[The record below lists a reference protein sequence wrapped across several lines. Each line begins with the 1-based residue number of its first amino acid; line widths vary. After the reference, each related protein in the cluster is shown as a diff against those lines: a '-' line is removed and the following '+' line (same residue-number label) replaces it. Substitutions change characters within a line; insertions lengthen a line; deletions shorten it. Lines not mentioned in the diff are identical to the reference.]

1 MAAPVPSPNPNGSTG
16 KYAGGFTP
24 AVPSS
29 GSQVSS
35 GNAAPST
42 GSTSTGKFAGGFGT
56 APTGKAKS
64 KTPAKTAA
72 PKANPVDTA
81 ANGAISAG
89 VATLNAFMTPMYAVE
104 DSIYNSIA
112 AAKQNSKTPAL
123 SFVERMF
130 GIDPKTLKQQDSS
143 FVNATAWARGG
154 EVKHTGGAI
163 AKELGLINPNKDL
176 GAVAQNTAVGT
187 AFDIALDP
195 FTYTPAAPV
204 FTILKGITRGT
215 KAAVIGANLARKG
228 IVPIEKAAAKTS
240 VREAV
245 TAAKDTGKLIQP
257 DAGIKP
263 KNLLP
268 AGEVSAGATAQ
279 EAFTRQL
286 KKTNTMLVQLPKG
299 VETTANDAIA
309 SGLTMGYR
317 ALRAT
322 MLSKEANNFLSKY
335 AYQQVKVAK
344 KAAQDY
350 LYTGAEDIAPK
361 VDQLTGEVIPP
372 KPSEVTATIAAP
384 KTYKKAKIAAPDTA
398 PNITE
403 TVLSSVGTKDIKAAQ
418 ESLKKIDMIAKKV
431 VGVKVGGKSIAQEV
445 SRIAN
450 NAALNDSILLKGM
463 RPELQK
469 SIKLAVDAKEYNP
482 FSLINEFSSKAKAG
496 DTTVAKFLNSWSQ
509 KKVTFGDGVSRTVS
523 EFYRANRD
531 TPFYKLPVDDQM
543 AILDSLKSFTKEPK
557 QVVGDQIKALTALI
571 GKDGAQKVMD
581 TGALDPRIKTN
592 TSALQAVLGDIA
604 SKTVGEKVRY
614 KNFEDLLAGLH
625 ARDQVSPTS
634 LANIVK
640 QIDPEN
646 AVIKRLETASE
657 KPTYDLMHEILMGK
671 GESTVADMR
680 RRIAL
685 ADTPT
690 FLKSTGL
697 AFSDAVAAW
706 VDHRITTGE
715 DITPTIFVATRK
727 AASARLARMDKN
739 EIADATTFLNES
751 FAIRFGQ
758 KVDVQAV
765 DTSVENISTFGD
777 KALRDSEKPFAEGNF
792 AILPD
797 QTNQHFQQTLESK
810 LAGIV
815 SWRTG
820 KKQAKNATENI
831 SEQKMHEFILQ
842 FYGAADVL
850 LSTTGTRMFIQSSV
864 KAGPKHVVL
873 LHLGDIANQFAK
885 TPEGFDVIRRALFIA
900 EDGTTKFDSLDWVS
914 VLETTRQ
921 VMFNRENGLAHNL
934 DALYQRA
941 GIKADVKKLSPT
953 YRAQLAKNA
962 KDFVDHLIN
971 VAAPELERIHQTHAM
986 AATEDYLKHSMDISE
1001 SIVKELFNAWKTNL
1015 SKGIVTDARRFELV
1029 QDMFNRF
1036 VYSADLMNQENG
1048 QIAEAVMRAAS
1059 MLLIKNGKLQAL
1071 GDQELADVFKLM
1083 PDIRDPEH
1091 ADLMELIN
1099 TYQRHIDPA
1108 LSAPLGRER
1117 LPFPTDAAK
1126 GKAQNALTGAMD
1138 AIIQHRKNAVKISNP
1153 AELKAWQRTLD
1164 SLQGKLDKAR
1174 LVAWRNWIP
1183 TKHWQ
1188 ASTNEWVPSELYDHA
1203 ADIEWAKQQPPRL
1216 VGDVITRGKGLAD
1229 TKPVKPET
1237 IPLTPAEKAAAKK
1250 ASNAKNMQRSKDL
1263 AKANVQDAAEHALS
1277 VADDIEA
1284 LGLDELEQA
1293 ERLQQESMVT
1303 SIRANV
1309 LKPLKY
1315 SSKYAKN
1322 PKNPVKNQ
1330 EVVGL
1335 GQRLA
1340 ERLSAGGGRK
1350 DLLPAQQRA
1359 EAAFRTASADI
1370 SQSLHMIR
1378 DKYYG
1383 LLKADEFK
1391 HAFSAVLSRTEL
1403 DSSASDIVHEMHGE
1417 LTTVLDAMMADM
1429 KTAGLTQDILRSAFK
1444 KFNLNKE
1451 MGFLLKDGDTEDAV
1465 KNMFENLPFS
1475 KRPDDVADG
1484 TREALK
1490 WEQRAKAFEESGQDP
1505 FLVFMKTA
1513 IAVQYAKMENGL
1525 VHDLVARF
1533 SNEAHN
1539 LSVERAIRQDYLRPS
1554 SIDGEGLSRLLPP
1567 DVAFPPMI
1575 AKQFASLDREFTR
1588 LYKEGKIDKFTNFG
1602 MELLGVVKFFQT
1614 VVNPRHHVTNF
1625 VGDTS
1630 AEVVA
1635 GTRNPIHWQLGLDL
1649 AREYWSEAFKIEWRK
1664 NGLDKQLTRTMRH
1677 FSTPEELLREAPKYT
1692 KNGDKVIPVIINGK
1706 SVDYNL
1712 ATFKDMLVRAGAMV
1726 GNIFNDEIAGAYESI
1741 LADTAATGATRAL
1754 NKKVFL
1760 KIKSGMQKGMKPFGD
1775 FASAYGN
1782 IPRAAGA
1789 VRIATERTWKSE
1801 QEMLDAIMEHVT
1813 VYHPTIQSLSATER
1827 RWGRMA
1833 ASYYTWL
1840 RVAHVALI
1848 DMAANHTASML
1859 LPAKIASNVR
1869 QANGIDQQAP
1879 GSPYAVDSLMPQSMK
1894 NSPYGP
1900 LFESN
1905 GNLIGGKFSFLPMD
1919 VMDNWNFYYDPAL
1932 NAEQQAALNITQ
1944 AGKFIGGQI
1953 NLVVKD
1959 PIQELFGYDFTF
1971 DRPIYDRTPSGIADR
1986 LFQQDFGPSQALKG
2000 IGVYTPKGK
2009 TLTQE
2014 QRDMALRKWITG
2026 DKEFNASD
2034 PALIT
2039 LGIKERNARLQ
2050 TIIKNINEAN
2060 K

>member
-1 MAAPVPSPNPNGSTG
+1 
-16 KYAGGFTP
+16 
-24 AVPSS
+24 
-29 GSQVSS
+29 
-35 GNAAPST
+35 
-42 GSTSTGKFAGGFGT
+42 
-56 APTGKAKS
+56 
-64 KTPAKTAA
+64 
-72 PKANPVDTA
+72 
-81 ANGAISAG
+81 
-89 VATLNAFMTPMYAVE
+89 MYATEEALYQSV
-104 DSIYNSIA
+104 A
-112 AAKQNSKTPAL
+112 AAKKNPKAPAL

-130 GIDPKTLKQQDSS
+130 GIDPATQKQVKGTSLDA
-143 FVNATAWARGG
+143 ATAWARGG

-163 AKELGLINPNKDL
+163 AKQLGLINPNKDF

-204 FTILKGITRGT
+204 FTILKGVAKGT
-215 KAAVIGANLARKG
+215 KAAAIGATLARKG

-240 VREAV
+240 TREAV
-245 TAAKDTGKLIQP
+245 TAAKETGKLVEP
-257 DAGIKP
+257 AAGIKP
-263 KNLLP
+263 KNLRP
-268 AGEVSAGATAQ
+268 AGEVSTGAEAQ
-279 EAFTRQL
+279 AAFTKQL

-299 VETTANDAIA
+299 VDATANDVVTA
-309 SGLTMGYR
+309 GLTMGYR

-322 MLSKEANNFLSKY
+322 MLSKEANNFLAKY

-350 LYTGAEDIAPK
+350 VYTGAEGAAAKIDKA
-361 VDQLTGEVIPP
+361 TGEVIPP
-372 KPSEVTATIAAP
+372 KPSEIAPTVAAP
-384 KTYKKAKIAAPDTA
+384 KTYKKGKVAAPDTA
-398 PNITE
+398 PDVMQ
-403 TVLSSVGTKDIKAAQ
+403 TVLNSVGKTDIKAAQ
-418 ESLKKIDMIAKKV
+418 ESLKKIDTIAKKV
-431 VGVKVGGKSIAQEV
+431 VGVKVGGKSIAEEV

-450 NAALNDSILLKGM
+450 NAALNDAVLLKAM

-469 SIKLAVDAKEYNP
+469 SIKLAIGAKEYNP
-482 FSLINEFSSKAKAG
+482 FSLINEFSSKAKSG
-496 DTTVAKFLNSWSQ
+496 DAAVAKFLTTWSQ
-509 KKVTFGDGVSRTVS
+509 KKVTFGDGVARTVS

-531 TPFYKLPVDDQM
+531 TPFYKLGVDDQM

-557 QVVGDQIKALTALI
+557 QIVGDQVKALTALI
-571 GKDGAQKVMD
+571 GKDGAQRVAE
-581 TGALDPRIKTN
+581 TGVLDPRVKTD

-604 SKTVGEKVRY
+604 SKTVGEKVKY
-614 KNFEDLLAGLH
+614 KNFEDLLTGLH
-625 ARDQVSPTS
+625 ARDQVSPTA
-634 LANIVK
+634 LQNIVK
-640 QIDPEN
+640 LIDPEN

-657 KPTYDLMHEILMGK
+657 KPTYELMHEILMSK
-671 GESTVADMR
+671 GESTLAQMR

-690 FLKSTGL
+690 FLKSTGI

-706 VDHRITTGE
+706 VDHRISTGE
-715 DITPTIFVATRK
+715 DVTPTIFSATRK
-727 AASARLARMDKN
+727 AAAARLSRMDKN

-765 DTSVENISTFGD
+765 DTAVENISTYGD

-797 QTNQHFQQTLESK
+797 QTNQSFQQTLGSK
-810 LAGIV
+810 LAGITT
-815 SWRTG
+815 WRIG
-820 KKQAKNATENI
+820 QKQKKLATENV
-831 SEQKMHEFILQ
+831 SEQKMQEFILQ
-842 FYGAADVL
+842 MYGAADVL
-850 LSTTGTRMFIQSSV
+850 LATTGTRMFVQSTV
-864 KAGPKHVVL
+864 KSGQKHVVL
-873 LHLGDIANQFAK
+873 LHLGDIANEFAK
-885 TPEGFDVIRRALFIA
+885 TPAGFDAIRRALFIA
-900 EDGTTKFDSLDWVS
+900 EESTVKYDSLDWVS

-921 VMFNRENGLAHNL
+921 VIFNRENGLAHNL
-934 DALYQRA
+934 DALYKRA
-941 GIKADVKKLSPT
+941 GFKADAGKLSPT
-953 YRAQLAKNA
+953 YRAQLAQNA

-971 VAAPELERIHQTHAM
+971 EAAPGLEQIHQNHAM

-1001 SIVKELFNAWKTNL
+1001 SIVKALYEGWKTNL

-1036 VYSADLMNQENG
+1036 VYSADLMNQESG
-1048 QIAEAVMRAAS
+1048 PIAEAVMRAAS
-1059 MLLIKNGKLQAL
+1059 MLFIKNGKLQAM

-1083 PDIRDPEH
+1083 PDIRDAEH

-1099 TYQRHIDPA
+1099 TYQRHVDPA

-1117 LPFPTDAAK
+1117 MPFPTEASK
-1126 GKAQNALTGAMD
+1126 GKAQHALTGAMD
-1138 AIIQHRKNAVKISNP
+1138 AITQHRKNAVKLSSA
-1153 AELKAWQRTLD
+1153 AELRAWEKTLG
-1164 SLQGKLDKAR
+1164 SLQVKLDKAR

-1188 ASTNEWVPSELYDHA
+1188 ASTNEWVPSEVYDYA
-1203 ADIEWAKQQPPRL
+1203 KDAEWAKQQPPRL
-1216 VGDVITRGKGLAD
+1216 VGDVISRGKGLAD
-1229 TKPVKPET
+1229 SKPVKPET
-1237 IPLTPAEKAAAKK
+1237 IPLSATEKAAAKK
-1250 ASNAKNMQRSKDL
+1250 AAAEKNMQRSKDL

-1277 VADDIEA
+1277 VADEIAA
-1284 LGLDELEQA
+1284 LGLDEIEQG
-1293 ERLQQESMVT
+1293 ERLMQESMVT

-1322 PKNPVKNQ
+1322 PQNPVANQ
-1330 EVVGL
+1330 EVLGV

-1340 ERLSAGGGRK
+1340 ERLSAGGGRQE
-1350 DLLPAQQRA
+1350 LLPSMQRA

-1378 DKYYG
+1378 DKYHG
-1383 LLKADEFK
+1383 LLTADEFK
-1391 HAFSAVLSRTEL
+1391 HAFGSVLSRTEL
-1403 DSSASDIVHEMHGE
+1403 DTSASDVVREMHGE

-1429 KTAGLTQDILRSAFK
+1429 KTAGLTQEILRSAFK
-1444 KFNLNKE
+1444 KFRLNE
-1451 MGFLLKDGDTEDAV
+1451 SMGFILKDGSTEDAV
-1465 KNMFENLPFS
+1465 KNMFENLPFG
-1475 KRPDDVADG
+1475 KRPADIVDG

-1490 WEQRAKAFEESGQDP
+1490 WEQRAKAFAESGQDP
-1505 FLVFMKTA
+1505 FLVFMKAA

-1533 SNEAHN
+1533 GYEAQG
-1539 LSVERAIRQDYLRPS
+1539 LTKERAIRQGYLRPS
-1554 SIDGEGLSRLLPP
+1554 SIDDQGLSRLLPS

-1588 LYKEGKIDKFTNFG
+1588 LFKEGKIDKFTNFG

-1649 AREYWSEAFKIEWRK
+1649 AREYWSEAFKVEWQK
-1664 NGLDKQLTRTMRH
+1664 GGLDKQLTRTMRH
-1677 FSTPEELLREAPKYT
+1677 FSSPEQLLREAPQYT
-1692 KNGDKVIPVIINGK
+1692 KNGSKVVPVLINGK
-1706 SVDYNL
+1706 KVEYNL
-1712 ATFKDMLVRAGAMV
+1712 ATFKDLLVRSGAMV

-1741 LADTAATGATRAL
+1741 LADTAASGSVREL
-1754 NKKVFL
+1754 NKKMLL
-1760 KIKSGMQKGMKPFGD
+1760 KFKSGMQKGMKPFGD

-1789 VRIATERTWKSE
+1789 VRIATERSWKSE
-1801 QEMLDAIMEHVT
+1801 QEMLDAVMEHVT
-1813 VYHPTIQSLSATER
+1813 IYHPTIQSLSATER

-1833 ASYYTWL
+1833 FSYYTWL

-1848 DMAANHTASML
+1848 DMAATHTASML
-1859 LPAKIASNVR
+1859 LPAKIASNIR
-1869 QANGIDQQAP
+1869 QANGVDQQAP
-1879 GSPYAVDSLMPQSMK
+1879 GSPFSADSLMPQSMK
-1894 NSPYGP
+1894 NSTYGP
-1900 LFESN
+1900 LFQSG
-1905 GNLIGGKFSFLPMD
+1905 GNLVGMQFSFLPMD
-1919 VMDNWNFYYDPAL
+1919 VMNNWNFYYDPAL
-1932 NAEQQAALNITQ
+1932 NAEQQAALNLTQ
-1944 AGKFIGGQI
+1944 AGKFVGGQI
-1953 NLVVKD
+1953 NLVAKD

-1986 LFQQDFGPSQALKG
+1986 MFQQDFGPSQILKG

-2014 QRDMALRKWITG
+2014 QRDLAARKWLFGT
-2026 DKEFNASD
+2026 KEFNASD
-2034 PALIT
+2034 PTLIQ
-2039 LGIKERNARLQ
+2039 LGIKERSARLK
-2050 TIIKNINEAN
+2050 TLLDNIN
-2060 K
+2060 KGQK